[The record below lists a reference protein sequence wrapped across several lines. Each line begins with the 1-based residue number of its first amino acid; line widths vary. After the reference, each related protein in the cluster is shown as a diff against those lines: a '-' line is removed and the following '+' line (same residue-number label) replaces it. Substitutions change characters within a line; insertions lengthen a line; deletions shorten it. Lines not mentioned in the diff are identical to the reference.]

1 MIAALLGLLAW
12 LLPAG
17 LLSDLGQAEA
27 AYRAGQY
34 QEAMRGFEAAL
45 AEPGAAHGPLLYDL
59 GNCAYRLGDYAAA
72 ALYYRRALLRLPD
85 RDEPRF
91 NLRLAQEQL
100 GVQAPIPGPRGV
112 FDWLDRAP
120 ALWLVA
126 WLQAAGL
133 LGLLLLRRTALRGLA
148 LLLLLFG
155 LLGGLQQVLRRT
167 ATPPRYGVVQAQLAP
182 LRQQP
187 GQEAAV
193 QGSLQA
199 GEVVEVGEGTE
210 QWLFVQNARGSG
222 WVEHTA
228 VGLVD

>member
-1 MIAALLGLLAW
+1 MKW
-12 LLPAG
+12 LLTVVWFSF
-17 LLSDLGQAEA
+17 LLRGQSAPERAEYS
-27 AYRAGQY
+27 YRAGLYEVALQHY
-34 QEAMRGFEAAL
+34 EAAL
-45 AEPGAAHGPLLYDL
+45 QDPCLAAGPLLYAL

-72 ALYYRRALLRLPD
+72 ALYYRRALLHLPD

-112 FDWLDRAP
+112 FDWLDSAP

-126 WLQAAGL
+126 LLQTAGL
-133 LGLLLLRRTALRGLA
+133 LGLLVLRRTAVRGLA

-167 ATPPRYGVVQAQLAP
+167 ATQPLYGVVQAQVAP

-193 QGSLQA
+193 AGSLQA

-210 QWLFVQNARGSG
+210 LWLFVRNARGSG
-222 WVEHTA
+222 WVERTA
-228 VGLVD
+228 LELVD